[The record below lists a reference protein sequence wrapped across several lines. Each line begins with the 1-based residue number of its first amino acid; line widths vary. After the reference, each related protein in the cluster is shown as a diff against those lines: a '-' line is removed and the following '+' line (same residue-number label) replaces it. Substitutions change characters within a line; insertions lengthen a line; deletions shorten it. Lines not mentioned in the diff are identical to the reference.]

1 MVELADIAH
10 SHAPKFQVFG
20 FMAITW
26 SLTALG
32 TILLGASGRGPIE
45 SVCVRVGPGG
55 MLDLCD
61 VTAVMVYAFIF
72 D

>member
-1 MVELADIAH
+1 
-10 SHAPKFQVFG
+10 
-20 FMAITW
+20 MAITW